1 VETPDGITPAS
12 GNTGST
18 FIRYADTDI
27 SAGVCFEGKGYR
39 TVCIGFP
46 LETLKKENDIESIIK
61 TTLDFFSK

>member
-1 VETPDGITPAS
+1 MLTL
-12 GNTGST
+12 T
-18 FIRYADTDI
+18 FPP
-27 SAGVCFEGKGYR
+27 GVCFEGKGYR